1 MGNIFNY
8 LEDIQYDNIYDQ
20 PFTELDFLLLTEIT
34 YLNYDTIVTDS
45 LELQKASR
53 LIDVP
58 QYMSEV
64 NSLMNTKHRLKLL
77 TQAAIVK
84 RYKNLKLFGYVNDI
98 DLEMQKQFAAMVYK
112 INLDTYVIAFR
123 GTDDSIIGWA
133 LRSKGYE
140 GISKSH
146 LYLDWTFQR
155 W

>member
-1 MGNIFNY
+1 
-8 LEDIQYDNIYDQ
+8 
-20 PFTELDFLLLTEIT
+20 
-34 YLNYDTIVTDS
+34 
-45 LELQKASR
+45 LELQKAIR

-112 INLDTYVIAFR
+112 INLDTYVIA
-123 GTDDSIIGWA
+123 
-133 LRSKGYE
+133 
-140 GISKSH
+140 
-146 LYLDWTFQR
+146 
-155 W
+155 

>member
-58 QYMSEV
+58 QYMSEA
-64 NSLMNTKHRLKLL
+64 N
-77 TQAAIVK
+77 
-84 RYKNLKLFGYVNDI
+84 
-98 DLEMQKQFAAMVYK
+98 
-112 INLDTYVIAFR
+112 IA
-123 GTDDSIIGWA
+123 
-133 LRSKGYE
+133 
-140 GISKSH
+140 
-146 LYLDWTFQR
+146 
-155 W
+155 